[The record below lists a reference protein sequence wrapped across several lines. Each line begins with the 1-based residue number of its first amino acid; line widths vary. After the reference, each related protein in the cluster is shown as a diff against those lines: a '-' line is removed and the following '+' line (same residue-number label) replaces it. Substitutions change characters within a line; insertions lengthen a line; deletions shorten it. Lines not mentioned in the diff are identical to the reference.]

1 MTDFTA
7 NELADFNDRLPPAT
21 HTYGGAI
28 AGGNRR
34 EGWLEMTFQMRPEFC
49 HALGLQG
56 GFVAGMLDTTMARML
71 IVCSDE
77 TRRPPTLE
85 LKVSYLAPGGPGR
98 YRVRADIDKLGKSV
112 AFTRA
117 SLFDADE
124 TLIAKASATARLIP
138 VEPETMR
145 EEAGA
150 QSV

>member
-7 NELADFNDRLPPAT
+7 AQIDEFNSRLPPAT
-21 HTYGGAI
+21 RTYGGLI
-28 AGGNRR
+28 TAGSPDDN
-34 EGWLEMTFQMRPEFC
+34 WLEMSFDMRPEFC

-71 IVCSDE
+71 IACSFE
-77 TRRPPTLE
+77 TVRPPTLE
-85 LKVSYLAPGGPGR
+85 LKVSYLAPGGPGH
-98 YRVRADIDKLGKSV
+98 YRARADVDKLGKSI

-138 VEPETMR
+138 GEAEP
-145 EEAGA
+145 
-150 QSV
+150 